1 MDYATRLA
9 ALCSREPG
17 LTALLSL
24 PAQGDAAVFWLLC
37 TEASMASMP
46 RVLPRLAAD
55 AGALA
60 ASAPEGEGLLCLY
73 DGQPRMVLLRPL
85 PANHYVSTPDAALLW
100 WKERWWLSLPAGA
113 EQAAAR
119 LSEFGR
125 SEADRPHLEASLAE
139 YGRMILTSD
148 ALAGVLT
155 YFPV

>member
-37 TEASMASMP
+37 TEAGMASMP

-100 WKERWWLSLPAGA
+100 EWRGEVRELRHDPPELAVLLQRAENTIWLLLAH
-113 EQAAAR
+113 AAIR
-119 LSEFGR
+119 
-125 SEADRPHLEASLAE
+125 
-139 YGRMILTSD
+139 
-148 ALAGVLT
+148 
-155 YFPV
+155 